1 MPASRKDK
9 AKHQHT
15 QQRRPEDREG
25 RRMARQITQS
35 KSPSPNGMFNA
46 FTHTTLQLPEI
57 LLCTTVI
64 IKEESPAPAVFPPPA
79 AAIVPKI
86 EGERD
91 PIPPEQSPEESSS
104 QASSSSNTAAIEP
117 PLPANTKDTKYC
129 HGGCVRV
136 FSKTGNLERHWA
148 NYPDCERR
156 HAARIT
162 GTELAHEYR
171 ISILRRVDYA
181 HKKRALEAVALHQNP

>member
-9 AKHQHT
+9 VKHQHT
-15 QQRRPEDREG
+15 QQRRPEDRES

-35 KSPSPNGMFNA
+35 KSPSP
-46 FTHTTLQLPEI
+46 
-57 LLCTTVI
+57 TVV
-64 IKEESPAPAVFPPPA
+64 IKEESPAPAVFCPSPPA

-86 EGERD
+86 EGEHG
-91 PIPPEQSPEESSS
+91 PIPPGKGPEEASSH
-104 QASSSSNTAAIEP
+104 ASSSSNTAAIEP

-181 HKKRALEAVALHQNP
+181 HKKRALKAAALKQNPPM